1 MVSAIKSCYKTKNN
15 KGNIMFKWL
24 DKIPFALLLVLS
36 VFLGLAPFK
45 PEPHLV
51 EKMRM
56 LFLGQLVKPIDI
68 FDLFLHGTAPLL
80 LLVKIFR
87 LYLKS

>member
-1 MVSAIKSCYKTKNN
+1 
-15 KGNIMFKWL
+15 MFQWL
-24 DKIPFALLLVLS
+24 DKIPFFVLLILS
-36 VFLGLAPFK
+36 LFLGLAPFK

-56 LFLGQLVKPIDI
+56 LLHGQLVKPIDI

-80 LLVKIFR
+80 LIIKIVR
-87 LYLKS
+87 LYLKD

>member
-1 MVSAIKSCYKTKNN
+1 MESP
-15 KGNIMFKWL
+15 IMLKML

-36 VFLGLAPFK
+36 VALGLAPFK

-51 EKMRM
+51 EKIRM
-56 LFLGQLVKPIDI
+56 LLHAQLVKPIDI

-80 LLVKIFR
+80 LMVKVIR
-87 LYLKS
+87 MYLKD

>member
-1 MVSAIKSCYKTKNN
+1 
-15 KGNIMFKWL
+15 MFKWL
-24 DKIPFALLLVLS
+24 DNIPFALLLVLS

-51 EKMRM
+51 EKIRM
-56 LFLGQLVKPIDI
+56 LLHFQLVKPMDI

-80 LLVKIFR
+80 LMVKVIR
-87 LYLKS
+87 LYLKD

>member
-1 MVSAIKSCYKTKNN
+1 ML
-15 KGNIMFKWL
+15 KWL

-36 VFLGLAPFK
+36 VTLGLSPFK

-56 LFLGQLVKPIDI
+56 LFQGQLVNPIDI
-68 FDLFLHGTAPLL
+68 FDLFLHGTAPVLL
-80 LLVKIFR
+80 MIKLVR
-87 LYLKS
+87 LYLKD